1 VRNGPAEGALGEPVP
16 GLAGPGP
23 DRALGLF
30 ARAPPDGVCVLPPL
44 DGEFEPR
51 GVMRFVTV
59 EVTAVTV
66 CETTGG
72 GDTG

>member
-1 VRNGPAEGALGEPVP
+1 MTNGPAEGALGEPVP

-23 DRALGLF
+23 DGALGLF
-30 ARAPPDGVCVLPPL
+30 AGAPPEGVCVPPPL
-44 DGEFEPR
+44 DGESEPR

-66 CETTGG
+66 RETTGA
-72 GDTG
+72 GDAG